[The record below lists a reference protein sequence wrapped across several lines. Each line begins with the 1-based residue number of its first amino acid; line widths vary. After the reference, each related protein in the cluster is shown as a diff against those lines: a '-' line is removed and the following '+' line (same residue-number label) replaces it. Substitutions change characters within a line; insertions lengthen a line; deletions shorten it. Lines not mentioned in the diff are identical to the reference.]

1 MFTKE
6 AFDKAVAGYVAGAQD
21 IINKH
26 YATNFSILTPP
37 TLLVSIGKR
46 FVKIIAK
53 EQNSSR
59 VYAFLDSTNG
69 DILKPASWKAPAK
82 HARGNVFDAD
92 FGLSRTTAYGP
103 EYLK

>member
-6 AFDKAVAGYVAGAQD
+6 EFDKAVAGYVAGAQK
-21 IINKH
+21 IINEN
-26 YATNFSILTPP
+26 YATNYTILTPP
-37 TLLVSIGKR
+37 TLVVIIGKR
-46 FVKIIAK
+46 FVKISRK
-53 EQNSSR
+53 EEHGSS
-59 VYAFLDSTNG
+59 AFAFIDSTNG

-92 FGLSRTTAYGP
+92 FGLYRTTPYGP